1 LTAAR
6 PRSGHPEPIR
16 TFLDPDLLAFEE
28 VWAAAGTPDAVF
40 RTTATELQR
49 TTAAEVVDLKET
61 GSRNENVP
69 PNR

>member
-1 LTAAR
+1 MGGT
-6 PRSGHPEPIR
+6 PPFGHPEPIR
-16 TFLDPDLLAFEE
+16 TFLDRDLLAFEE

-40 RTTATELQR
+40 RTTAGELQR

-61 GSRNENVP
+61 ASRDENVP